1 MCYLYNFRK
10 NIIYIYTNM
19 FIKILTITKLLITVK
34 SSSNSNNDE
43 NTQLY
48 NYYNLCSL
56 YAHIH
61 NNKLIFENCI

>member
-1 MCYLYNFRK
+1 MCCLYNFRK
-10 NIIYIYTNM
+10 NIIYISTNM

-61 NNKLIFENCI
+61 NNKQINF